1 MEAETGFMQPQAKE
15 LLEPLEVLEA
25 RKDSPTCSK
34 GNLALLPP

>member
-25 RKDSPTCSK
+25 RKDSPSESLE
-34 GNLALLPP
+34 GVLLC